1 MATIAGTCGALL
13 LGGLVAFGLSGC
25 VNMQFAMYWRVYPKD
40 TWQTKSLV
48 TLTWIVDISH
58 SVFIAISLWDSII
71 GPNGDFSPEQL
82 NKIPWS
88 VAMAAEFG
96 VVTTFLSQSFFAHR
110 IYILQKHWLVAVP
123 VATLAFCRLVAATV
137 SVSQLV
143 HLAQYSLL
151 RRPFPAWVITLGLS
165 LSVFIDIAITGSLCH
180 FFRQTRKG
188 MSSVFGITLNPPG
201 SSTSTQRI
209 LHTLTVWT
217 MRNGLIT
224 SWVASFLPHRTIEL
238 FEMISGSTGAAAS
251 LICWLSVPHTL
262 LFLGIHFVMGK
273 LYANSLLATLNSRE
287 RIRRP
292 HMYDTSAVT
301 SPAVFFP
308 QDFGMDVSDSPLNS
322 ITSAGP
328 KGLGHPIQV
337 NVECSTV
344 SMVDRN
350 AVTSSSN
357 MVSEQI
363 HLENRY
369 QKGEAPV

>member
-96 VVTTFLSQSFFAHR
+96 VRVQAIFSLYGHSKFQRLIDEYGMKSAYLYLTFGQFLRTSDLYLSVFRVFLDVVSDPP
-110 IYILQKHWLVAVP
+110 LPSVQKHWLVAVP
-123 VATLAFCRLVAATV
+123 VATLAFCRLVAAT
-137 SVSQLV
+137 
-143 HLAQYSLL
+143 
-151 RRPFPAWVITLGLS
+151 
-165 LSVFIDIAITGSLCH
+165 GSIWLNTH
-180 FFRQTRKG
+180 FCVVPSRQD
-188 MSSVFGITLNPPG
+188 VFGVRDYSESPRIEHEHAANTPHFDGVDHEEWVDHIYWCSCITYLCKG
-201 SSTSTQRI
+201 IIMS
-209 LHTLTVWT
+209 VW
-217 MRNGLIT
+217 
-224 SWVASFLPHRTIEL
+224 AEL
-238 FEMISGSTGAAAS
+238 SNH
-251 LICWLSVPHTL
+251 LQWLR
-262 LFLGIHFVMGK
+262 IHFVMGK

-308 QDFGMDVSDSPLNS
+308 QDFGMDVSDSPVC
-322 ITSAGP
+322 P